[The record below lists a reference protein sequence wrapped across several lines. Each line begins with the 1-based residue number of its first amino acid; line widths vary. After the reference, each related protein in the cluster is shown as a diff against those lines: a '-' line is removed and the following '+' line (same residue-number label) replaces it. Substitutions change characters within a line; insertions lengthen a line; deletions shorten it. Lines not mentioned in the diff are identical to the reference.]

1 MHFSNS
7 HYRDLFAPIAGVL
20 YTLAFAPFDFAY
32 LAPPALLVLFAC
44 WQNTTPLRAFM
55 RAYLFGLGSFGLGVS
70 WVYISIHDFG
80 NAGMLAAGTLTMLF
94 VAFWALFPALAAYL
108 AVVLRVQKNIVLTAL
123 IWVLIEYLR
132 GFLVLNGFPW
142 LLGAYSQLTTPLAGY
157 IPIFGAYGTGFL
169 LALSASVG
177 LSILQ
182 DNKRR
187 LMLSTLL
194 TALWL
199 TGALLKSID
208 WTFPV
213 GQPLRVSLIQGN
225 ISQDQKWKPEN
236 RLNTLLLY
244 KKLTEEHWDSQI
256 IVWPETAIP
265 AYLSEVKDF
274 FLTPLSRDAQMHN
287 SDLIVSLP
295 VEGES
300 ENEMY
305 NAVITL
311 GKESAIYRKDHL
323 LPFGEYMPW
332 QPLSGYIL
340 KKLSLRLGNFT
351 AGGSHQPLLKAA
363 SYPFITSICY
373 EDAFGDAAIAGLPE
387 AAYLVNVTNDGWFG
401 NSVEPHQH
409 LQIARMRAL
418 ETGRYLLRATNTGAT
433 AVISPNGRI
442 IGQAPLFTTA
452 VLTDTITP
460 MGGMTPYAYLGDKAI
475 IIALTILLL
484 GLLVYEK
491 VMRGR

>member
-1 MHFSNS
+1 M
-7 HYRDLFAPIAGVL
+7 FAPIAGVL

-32 LAPPALLVLFAC
+32 LAPPALLILFAC
-44 WQNTTPLRAFM
+44 WQNATPLRAFL

-80 NAGMLAAGTLTMLF
+80 NAGVLIAGALTTLF

-108 AVVLRVQKNIVLTAL
+108 AVVLRVQKNVVIIAL

-157 IPIFGAYGTGFL
+157 IPILGAYGTGFL
-169 LALSASVG
+169 LALTASMC
-177 LSILQ
+177 LCILQ
-182 DNKRR
+182 NNQQR
-187 LMLSTLL
+187 LMLSALFV
-194 TALWL
+194 ALWL
-199 TGALLKSID
+199 TGAFLKTIN
-208 WTFPV
+208 WTSPV

-274 FLTPLSRDAQMHN
+274 FLTPLSQDAQRHN

-295 VEGES
+295 VEGET

-311 GKESAIYRKDHL
+311 GKESAIYRKNHL

-332 QPLSGYIL
+332 QPLSGLIL
-340 KKLSLRLGNFT
+340 KKLNLRLGNFT
-351 AGGSHQPLLKAA
+351 AGGNHQALLKAA

-373 EDAFGDAAIAGLPE
+373 EDAFGDAGIRGLPE

-433 AVISPNGRI
+433 AVVAPDGRI
-442 IGQAPLFTTA
+442 IRQAPLFTTT
-452 VLTDTITP
+452 VLTEIITP
-460 MGGMTPYAYLGDKAI
+460 MSGMTPYAFLGDQTMM
-475 IIALTILLL
+475 IALAILFL
-484 GLLVYEK
+484 GLLIYEK
-491 VMRGR
+491 LPRKE